1 MLAGPAWV
9 EIWQRSRFA
18 SCHQV
23 TAAELVNSVLRH
35 LRPSGPMECLQGVPS
50 SVCSMR
56 LLVFGIWLS
65 RCCVVTPY
73 RRVVCAFSRLQMSQ
87 ELLMVQ
93 AAVSLLLPLSN
104 LFTAALADT
113 TVDRMSARIDGLET
127 SISDLM
133 QATEP
138 GSPVDEAR

>member
-1 MLAGPAWV
+1 
-9 EIWQRSRFA
+9 
-18 SCHQV
+18 
-23 TAAELVNSVLRH
+23 
-35 LRPSGPMECLQGVPS
+35 
-50 SVCSMR
+50 
-56 LLVFGIWLS
+56 
-65 RCCVVTPY
+65 
-73 RRVVCAFSRLQMSQ
+73 MSQ